1 MSQEDLVP
9 QFRKGLT
16 EFRGELDR
24 RCFTRV
30 GRPGKRHRIP
40 GQRIRGDGFGG
51 CQPILGDGR
60 PAGEASAGVE
70 LTRAALGAEQRQLL
84 CQWRTARPRGNGA
97 TRTRAS

>member
-1 MSQEDLVP
+1 MP

-24 RCFTRV
+24 RCFTRD

-40 GQRIRGDGFGG
+40 GQCIRGDGFGG

-60 PAGEASAGVE
+60 PAKSAAGSCTGISPSLWIETALCVMPVGV
-70 LTRAALGAEQRQLL
+70 GADGLAIRRLAV
-84 CQWRTARPRGNGA
+84 W
-97 TRTRAS
+97 